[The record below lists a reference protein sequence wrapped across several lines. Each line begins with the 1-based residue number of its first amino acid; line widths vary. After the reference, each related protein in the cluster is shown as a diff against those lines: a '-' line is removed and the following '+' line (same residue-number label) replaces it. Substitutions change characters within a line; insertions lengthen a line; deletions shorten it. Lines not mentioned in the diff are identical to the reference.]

1 VSDTPGGWLRG
12 DVAVG
17 LLTRIRERPGE
28 VLDAIARSMN
38 VRASEENPDRYAAAI
53 CIRVRPDCLFRGYSV
68 GESWRL
74 SVLRKA

>member
-1 VSDTPGGWLRG
+1 MSPWPVFS
-12 DVAVG
+12 
-17 LLTRIRERPGE
+17 RIRDQPRE

-38 VRASEENPDRYAAAI
+38 VRASENENPDRYAAAI

>member
-1 VSDTPGGWLRG
+1 VSDTSGGWLRG

-38 VRASEENPDRYAAAI
+38 VRASEMKTRTVMQQPSA
-53 CIRVRPDCLFRGYSV
+53 
-68 GESWRL
+68 
-74 SVLRKA
+74 

>member
-1 VSDTPGGWLRG
+1 MVV
-12 DVAVG
+12 VAG

-38 VRASEENPDRYAAAI
+38 VRASENENPDRYAAAI
-53 CIRVRPDCLFRGYSV
+53 CIRVRPDCLVHGYSV

-74 SVLRKA
+74 SVLQKA

>member
-1 VSDTPGGWLRG
+1 MVV
-12 DVAVG
+12 VAG

-28 VLDAIARSMN
+28 VLDAIAKSMN
-38 VRASEENPDRYAAAI
+38 VRASENENPDHYAAAI